1 MSAPV
6 FLAEA
11 TTSSQSGSASSLAG
25 FGAGSVYV
33 LDGAEGRH
41 AGVVQRRGVGEVV
54 DVVDGQGL
62 RLRCTIEGVESSGVR
77 LRVREVVQE
86 PAPDVVV
93 TLVQA
98 LAKGDRD
105 EMAIEA
111 ATEVGADAVV
121 PWQAE
126 RSIVVWRGDRAAKS
140 RARWLATVRA
150 ATKQAR
156 RARLPRVDA
165 ATDTR
170 GLVERTRQVVEA
182 GGAVIVLHEEAVAPL
197 AEVPLPAPAAQE
209 AAVAGRAPE
218 VLVVVGPEGGIS
230 EREVEALTEAGALTA
245 RLGPHVL
252 RTSTAGPVA
261 IAMLVQRLGRWDCE
275 DDAR

>member
-6 FLAEA
+6 FLAE
-11 TTSSQSGSASSLAG
+11 SGLDRVVAG
-25 FGAGSVYV
+25 DRYV

-41 AGVVQRRGVGEVV
+41 AGVVQRKARGERV
-54 DVVDGQGL
+54 DVVDGEGL
-62 RLRCTIEGVESSGVR
+62 RLRCVVEQADAG
-77 LRVREVVQE
+77 RVTLLVQE
-86 PAPDVVV
+86 VDVDPAPDVVV

-111 ATEVGADAVV
+111 ATEVGVDRVV

-126 RSIVVWRGDRAAKS
+126 RSVVVWRGERAARS
-140 RARWLATVRA
+140 RARWLGTVRT

-156 RARLPRVDA
+156 RARLPEVALPVDS
-165 ATDTR
+165 R
-170 GLVERTRQVVEA
+170 GLAAHVGEVVAA
-182 GGAVIVLHEEAVAPL
+182 GGRAIVLHEEATTAL
-197 AEVPLPAPAAQE
+197 ADVPLPAPAGTGTTGPG
-209 AAVAGRAPE
+209 AGPDTDGAPE

-230 EREVEALTEAGALTA
+230 EREIEALTAAGAVAA

-261 IAMLVQRLGRWDCE
+261 IALLAQRLGRWGVG
-275 DDAR
+275 A

>member
-11 TTSSQSGSASSLAG
+11 STAHPLSEYA
-25 FGAGSVYV
+25 AGSVYV

-41 AGVVQRRGVGEVV
+41 AGVVQRRGPGERI
-54 DVVDGQGL
+54 DVVDGA
-62 RLRCTIEGVESSGVR
+62 GVR
-77 LRVREVVQE
+77 LRTVVESVAGAEVHLRVEEVDVE
-86 PAPDVVV
+86 PAPAVVV

-111 ATEVGADAVV
+111 ATEVGVDAII

-126 RSIVVWRGDRAAKS
+126 RSVVVWRGDRAAKS
-140 RARWLATVRA
+140 RARWVSTVRA

-156 RARLPRVDA
+156 RCRIPDVELPLSTKQLA
-165 ATDTR
+165 A
-170 GLVERTRQVVEA
+170 RTRDVVAA
-182 GGAVIVLHEEAVAPL
+182 GGTVAVLHEEAKAGL
-197 AEVPLPAPAAQE
+197 ATLALPS
-209 AAVAGRAPE
+209 AGE
-218 VLVVVGPEGGIS
+218 VLLVVGPEGGIS
-230 EREVEALTEAGALTA
+230 EAEVALLIEAGAVTA

-261 IAMLVQRLGRWDCE
+261 IALLSTRLNRW
-275 DDAR
+275 A

>member
-11 TTSSQSGSASSLAG
+11 ATAHPLSEYAVGSL
-25 FGAGSVYV
+25 YV

-41 AGVVQRRGVGEVV
+41 AGVVQRRGPGERI
-54 DVVDGQGL
+54 DVVDGA
-62 RLRCTIEGVESSGVR
+62 GVR
-77 LRVREVVQE
+77 LRTVVESVHGAEVHLRVEQTDVE
-86 PAPDVVV
+86 PVPAVVV

-111 ATEVGADAVV
+111 ATETGVDAII

-126 RSIVVWRGDRAAKS
+126 RSVVVWRGDRAAKS
-140 RARWLATVRA
+140 RARWVSTVRA

-156 RARLPRVDA
+156 RSRIPDVEVPLTTKQLASRAR
-165 ATDTR
+165 
-170 GLVERTRQVVEA
+170 EVVAA
-182 GGAVIVLHEEAVAPL
+182 GGTVAVLHEEATVAL
-197 AEVPLPAPAAQE
+197 ATVPLPD
-209 AAVAGRAPE
+209 AGE

-230 EREVEALTEAGALTA
+230 EAEVALLTEAGAVTA

-261 IAMLVQRLGRWDCE
+261 IALLSERLGRWT
-275 DDAR
+275 